1 MNLKAIWAGLPRPAR
16 IYVAA
21 VAGAAVAGIAV
32 VTTVAATGAASPSP
46 SPSQSPSPSPS
57 SSSTQAYCNRFV
69 GHIASNLGKSQD
81 QVNKAISDALNQTL
95 NDAVKNGDLTQKQAD
110 AIKARLGNGKV
121 CAAGIEKGIGAIGGI
136 GRIGKVPQLNPGARM
151 NVGGISLSEIA
162 SALGISQQELRQD
175 LDSGKTL
182 KDIAAS
188 KGMDEAAFR
197 AKLAMVVKADLDK
210 RVAAG
215 NLTQNQEDMI
225 LQRIQSGTLPLWDK
239 PLTRPFMPAPPAT
252 PAPGTST

>member
-16 IYVAA
+16 ICVAA
-21 VAGAAVAGIAV
+21 ATGAAVAGVAV

-46 SPSQSPSPSPS
+46 SPSPSPS
-57 SSSTQAYCNRFV
+57 SSSTTQAYCDRFV

-81 QVNKAISDALNQTL
+81 QVNKAISDALTQTL

-110 AIKARLGNGKV
+110 AIKARLGNGRV
-121 CAAGIEKGIGAIGGI
+121 CAAGVEKGIGAIGGI
-136 GRIGKVPQLNPGARM
+136 GRIGKLPDLNPGARM
-151 NVGGISLSEIA
+151 NIAGISLSDIA

-175 LDSGKTL
+175 LESGKTL

-188 KGMDEAAFR
+188 RGMDEAAFR
-197 AKLAMVVKADLDK
+197 AKLATAVKADLDK

-215 NLTQNQEDMI
+215 DLTQSQEDMI
-225 LQRIQSGTLPLWDK
+225 LQRIQNGTLPLWDK
-239 PLTRPFMPAPPAT
+239 SLPRPFKPAPPAT
-252 PAPGTST
+252 PSAGAST

>member
-16 IYVAA
+16 ICVAA
-21 VAGAAVAGIAV
+21 AAGAAVAGVAV

-46 SPSQSPSPSPS
+46 SPSPSPS
-57 SSSTQAYCNRFV
+57 SSSTTQAYCDRFV

-81 QVNKAISDALNQTL
+81 QVNKAISDALTQTL

-110 AIKARLGNGKV
+110 AIKARLGNGRV
-121 CAAGIEKGIGAIGGI
+121 CAAGVEKGIGAIGGI
-136 GRIGKVPQLNPGARM
+136 GRIGKLPDLNPGARM
-151 NVGGISLSEIA
+151 NIAGISLSDIA

-175 LDSGKTL
+175 LESGKTL

-188 KGMDEAAFR
+188 RGMDEAAFR
-197 AKLAMVVKADLDK
+197 AKLATAVKADLDK

-215 NLTQNQEDMI
+215 DLTQSQEDMI
-225 LQRIQSGTLPLWDK
+225 LQRIQNGTLPLWDK
-239 PLTRPFMPAPPAT
+239 SLPRPFKPAPPAT
-252 PAPGTST
+252 PSAGAST

>member
-1 MNLKAIWAGLPRPAR
+1 M
-16 IYVAA
+16 AA
-21 VAGAAVAGIAV
+21 AAGAAVAGVAV

-46 SPSQSPSPSPS
+46 SPSSSPS
-57 SSSTQAYCNRFV
+57 SSRTTQAYCDRFV

-81 QVNKAISDALNQTL
+81 QVNKAISDALTQTL

-110 AIKARLGNGKV
+110 AIKARLGNGRV
-121 CAAGIEKGIGAIGGI
+121 CAAGVEKGIGAIGGI
-136 GRIGKVPQLNPGARM
+136 GRIGKLPELNPGART
-151 NVGGISLSEIA
+151 NIAGISLSDIA

-175 LDSGKTL
+175 LESGKTL

-188 KGMDEAAFR
+188 RGMDEAAFR
-197 AKLAMVVKADLDK
+197 AKLATAVKADLDK

-215 NLTQNQEDMI
+215 DLTQSQEDMI
-225 LQRIQSGTLPLWDK
+225 LQRIQNGTLPLWDK
-239 PLTRPFMPAPPAT
+239 ALPRPFMPAPPAT

>member
-16 IYVAA
+16 ICVAA
-21 VAGAAVAGIAV
+21 AAGAAVAGVAV

-46 SPSQSPSPSPS
+46 SPSPSAS
-57 SSSTQAYCNRFV
+57 SSSTTQAYCDRFV

-81 QVNKAISDALNQTL
+81 QVNKAISDALTQTL

-110 AIKARLGNGKV
+110 AIKARLGNGRV
-121 CAAGIEKGIGAIGGI
+121 CAAGVEKGIGAIGGI
-136 GRIGKVPQLNPGARM
+136 GRIGKLPDLNPGARM
-151 NVGGISLSEIA
+151 NIAGISLSDIA

-175 LDSGKTL
+175 LESGKTL

-188 KGMDEAAFR
+188 RGMDEAAFR
-197 AKLAMVVKADLDK
+197 AKLATAVKADLDK

-215 NLTQNQEDMI
+215 ELTQSQEDMI
-225 LQRIQSGTLPLWDK
+225 LQRIQNGTLPLWDK
-239 PLTRPFMPAPPAT
+239 SLPRPFKPAPPAT
-252 PAPGTST
+252 PSAGAST